1 MIPST
6 NARSAVVVDA
16 SAIVDFLLDVKS
28 VVARLGLHAL
38 HAPVTVDAEVLH
50 GLRRKWL
57 NDAVTDEEAEV
68 ALALFRRIEIERHA
82 VQSFVKRMWALRHNV
97 TAYDAGYV
105 ALAESLELPL
115 LTRDRRLSLSSGHVA
130 KIEYIN
136 A

>member
-1 MIPST
+1 MILNSS
-6 NARSAVVVDA
+6 ARSAVVVDA
-16 SAIVDFLLDVKS
+16 SAIVDFLLDVKT
-28 VVARLGLHAL
+28 VVTRLGLHEL

-68 ALALFRRIEIERHA
+68 ALALFRQIEITRHP
-82 VQSFVKRMWALRHNV
+82 VQSFVMRMWALRNNV

-105 ALAESLELPL
+105 ALAESLQFPL
-115 LTRDRRLSLSSGHVA
+115 LTRDGRLARSSSHA
-130 KIEYIN
+130 ARIEFI